1 MSKHEH
7 IILFLLQAGLFSLLW
22 KIRPEMENSKSSTD
36 NFKGLKKYLTCR
48 QEGEKKKKVLASQGL
63 VLPQPQSINTIKILG
78 VLSPEHPLRP
88 FLGKHCEQQEER
100 LHETRGCAGGERE
113 FTGTQ
118 QGRCV

>member
-48 QEGEKKKKVLASQGL
+48 QEGEKKKKSARKSGTGAATAPVHKHHKNSGCVESRAS
-63 VLPQPQSINTIKILG
+63 PKT
-78 VLSPEHPLRP
+78 LS
-88 FLGKHCEQQEER
+88 GKA
-100 LHETRGCAGGERE
+100 L
-113 FTGTQ
+113 
-118 QGRCV
+118 